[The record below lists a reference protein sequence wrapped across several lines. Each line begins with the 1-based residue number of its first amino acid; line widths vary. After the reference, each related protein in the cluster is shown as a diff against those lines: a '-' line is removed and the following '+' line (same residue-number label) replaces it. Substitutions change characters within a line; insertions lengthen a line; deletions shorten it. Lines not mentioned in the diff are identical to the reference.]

1 MYKKIV
7 VPLDGSKLAECVLPH
22 LEQIAKGC
30 GTEDVV
36 LVSITEL
43 VKGSMSPEDEYKASV
58 TQPAGPIIYDLYTT
72 SRGEVM
78 RPPAVVSVKTGKMWQ
93 QAWRYLERIARRLDK
108 KGIRVQLSVRL
119 GDPAEQITGLADE
132 GNADLILMASHGR
145 SGVSRWAHGSVAE
158 RVFRAAGIPVLMI
171 KAPVGTPDKLGRR

>member
-30 GTEDVV
+30 GAEYVV
-36 LVSITEL
+36 LVSVTEL
-43 VKGSMSPEDEYKASV
+43 VKGSMSAETEYKAMSV
-58 TQPAGPIIYDLYTT
+58 QPASPTPYIASI
-72 SRGEVM
+72 SRGDVI
-78 RPPAVVSVKTGKMWQ
+78 RPPATVSVKTGKMWR

-108 KGIRVQLSVRL
+108 KGIQVRLSVRL
-119 GDPAEQITGLADE
+119 GDPAEQVTSLADE
-132 GNADLILMASHGR
+132 ENADLILMASHGR
-145 SGVSRWAHGSVAE
+145 SGISRWTHGSVAE

-171 KAPVGTPDKLGRR
+171 KVPVGTPDKLGRR